1 MLTVARRAPNP
12 KVEVQILAPMPFCGS
27 GGMVTQGIANP
38 YHAGSNPVYHSKG
51 EEVMLDKVLEF
62 ATAAHGDQKRKYT
75 GDPYINHPIAVA
87 EIVKTVPHTDEMI
100 AAALLHDVVEDTH
113 VTIDQIANKFGDK
126 VAELVGWL
134 TDISRPEDGN
144 RAFRKS
150 IDRDHSADAPAEAQT
165 IKLAD
170 LIHNS
175 ISIAEHD
182 PNFWKVYKEEKIEL
196 LKVLTKGDKSLM
208 VRAQQQIGG
217 S

>member
-1 MLTVARRAPNP
+1 
-12 KVEVQILAPMPFCGS
+12 
-27 GGMVTQGIANP
+27 
-38 YHAGSNPVYHSKG
+38 
-51 EEVMLDKVLEF
+51 MLDDVLKF
-62 ATAAHGDQKRKYT
+62 ATAAHSDQKRKYT

-87 EIVKTVPHTDEMI
+87 EIVKTVQHTEAMI

-113 VTIDQIANKFGDK
+113 VTIDQIEDRFGSE

-144 RAFRKS
+144 RRTRKAL
-150 IDRDHSADAPAEAQT
+150 DRFHSADAPAEAQT

-208 VRAQQQIGG
+208 YRAQQQIGG

>member
-1 MLTVARRAPNP
+1 
-12 KVEVQILAPMPFCGS
+12 
-27 GGMVTQGIANP
+27 
-38 YHAGSNPVYHSKG
+38 
-51 EEVMLDKVLEF
+51 MLDDVLKF

-87 EIVKTVPHTDEMI
+87 EIVETVPHTQEMI

-113 VTIDQIANKFGDK
+113 VTIDQIADKFGDK
-126 VAELVGWL
+126 VGELVGWL

-144 RAFRKS
+144 RRIRKAL
-150 IDRDHSADAPAEAQT
+150 DRLHSADAPAEAQT

-182 PNFWKVYKEEKIEL
+182 PNFWKVYREEKVEL

-208 VRAQQQIGG
+208 YRAQQQVGG
-217 S
+217 A